1 MTAAALRAPLRLCR
15 TAGLP
20 AGTTRIGRRALAAL
34 LSILVFPAVFSSRA
48 AWADPHALPFSYPTA
63 TLPGGL
69 SEVEQYVDLSPVRAT
84 DASGTALTTLSSVLV
99 TELEYGLTDRLE
111 LGLYMVFFTDPAA
124 TAGGSQLHFDGIK
137 QRLRYRFADP
147 GVWPVNLGVYGEIAE
162 FSDEIELEAKVLLD
176 RRVGRWQFIA
186 NLWAERAFH
195 YSGQREWVANPT
207 AGASFQIVP
216 AFHVG
221 VEYWMHGEFGSN
233 QPAAAPSDFNAQ
245 AHHYVGPAFLLQASR
260 VWWAV
265 APYVRVDDWG
275 RAGQPGDQFGRFWI
289 RSIIGVDL

>member
-1 MTAAALRAPLRLCR
+1 MFAL
-15 TAGLP
+15 
-20 AGTTRIGRRALAAL
+20 
-34 LSILVFPAVFSSRA
+34 ILVFCARA

-63 TLPGGL
+63 SLPGGL
-69 SEVEQYVDLSPVRAT
+69 SEIEQYVDLIPLHASE
-84 DASGTALTTLSSVLV
+84 ASGAATTTLGSALV

-111 LGLYMVFFTDPAA
+111 LGLYMVFFTDPSA
-124 TAGGSQLHFDGIK
+124 TAGAPQLHFDGLK
-137 QRLRYRFADP
+137 QRLRYRFADL
-147 GVWPVNLGVYGEIAE
+147 GVWPVNLAVYGEVAE

-233 QPAAAPSDFNAQ
+233 QPASMPSDFNAQ
-245 AHHYVGPAFLLQASR
+245 AHHYVGPAFLMQGER

-265 APYVRVDDWG
+265 APYVRVDEWG
-275 RAGQPGDQFGRFWI
+275 RSGQVGDQFGRFWI
-289 RSIIGVDL
+289 RSIVGIDL